1 MKTILTKI
9 ALLFAL
15 IFLINACKSDSNNEE
30 PTPEGG
36 NNSFTATIDGKSWKA
51 VKASGGQAFVG
62 GLVTIEGTVSDTEKI
77 SIQLAGAGLKTGQD
91 YAFTIPAKAENNN
104 ANLIYNKGGVLFAA
118 SGKVRFTTFSTKQ
131 IEGTFEAEVTDY
143 INAKSSIKD
152 GKFSINL

>member
-1 MKTILTKI
+1 MKTFITKI
-9 ALLFAL
+9 TLLFGIIVL
-15 IFLINACKSDSNNEE
+15 TNACQSGANNDD
-30 PTPEGG
+30 PTPAGG
-36 NNSFTATIDGKSWKA
+36 SNSFTATVDGKSWKA
-51 VKASGGQAFVG
+51 IKATGGQAIVG
-62 GLVTIEGTVSDTEKI
+62 GLVTIAGTVSDTEQM

-152 GKFSINL
+152 GKFSINF